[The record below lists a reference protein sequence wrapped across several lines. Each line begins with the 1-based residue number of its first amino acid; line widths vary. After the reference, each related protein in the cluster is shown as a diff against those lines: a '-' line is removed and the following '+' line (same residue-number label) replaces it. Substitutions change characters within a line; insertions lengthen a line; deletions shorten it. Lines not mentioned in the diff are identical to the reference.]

1 MDPRRSERLSEA
13 IREELDEMIS
23 YELSDPR
30 IDTAGVAEVA
40 ISPDART
47 ARVRVLMNGDSVSQ
61 KQCLDALNGARS
73 YIRRELAQRIDLFRI
88 PELHFEAAVSA
99 QLGSRLE
106 HLLKRVRKG
115 RPRSGEESPADPA
128 EAAQVAEDKL
138 SSQKKPV
145 Q

>member
-40 ISPDART
+40 VSPDART
-47 ARVRVLMNGDSVSQ
+47 ARVRVLMTGDAASQ
-61 KQCLDALNGARS
+61 KQCLEALNGAKA

-99 QLGSRLE
+99 ALGSRIE
-106 HLLKRVRKG
+106 HLLKRVKRG
-115 RPRSGEESPADPA
+115 RPRPA
-128 EAAQVAEDKL
+128 EASSPDAGDSVQVAEDKIT
-138 SSQKKPV
+138 SQKKPV

>member
-13 IREELDEMIS
+13 IREEVDEMIS

-40 ISPDART
+40 VSPDARI
-47 ARVRVLMNGDSVSQ
+47 ARVRVLLTGDAKSQ
-61 KQCLDALNGARS
+61 KQCLEALNSAKS
-73 YIRRELAQRIDLFRI
+73 YIRRQLAQRIDLFRI

-99 QLGSRLE
+99 ELGGRIE
-106 HLLKRVRKG
+106 HLLKRVRRG
-115 RPRSGEESPADPA
+115 RPRGDDSVTPPPGDSV
-128 EAAQVAEDKL
+128 QVAEDKIT
-138 SSQKKPV
+138 SQKKPV

>member
-40 ISPDART
+40 VSPDART
-47 ARVRVLMNGDSVSQ
+47 ARVRVLLTGDAKAQ
-61 KQCLDALNGARS
+61 KQCLDALNSAKS

-99 QLGSRLE
+99 ELGSRLE
-106 HLLKRVRKG
+106 HLLKRVRRG
-115 RPRSGEESPADPA
+115 RPRGDETAPAHPGDSM
-128 EAAQVAEDKL
+128 QVAEDKL
-138 SSQKKPV
+138 TSQKKPV

>member
-40 ISPDART
+40 VSPDART
-47 ARVRVLMNGDSVSQ
+47 ARVRVLLTGDAKSQ
-61 KQCLDALNGARS
+61 KQCLDALNGAKG
-73 YIRRELAQRIDLFRI
+73 YIRRELARRIDLFRI

-99 QLGSRLE
+99 ELGSRLE
-106 HLLKRVRKG
+106 HLLKRVRRG
-115 RPRSGEESPADPA
+115 RPRPADTG
-128 EAAQVAEDKL
+128 AADAGESVQVAEDKL
-138 SSQKKPV
+138 ISEKNPV